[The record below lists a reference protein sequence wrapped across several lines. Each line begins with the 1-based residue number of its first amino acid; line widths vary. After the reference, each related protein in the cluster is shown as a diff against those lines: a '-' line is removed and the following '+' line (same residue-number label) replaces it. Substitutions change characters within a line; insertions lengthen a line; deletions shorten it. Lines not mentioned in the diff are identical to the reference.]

1 MALEARAL
9 LRRLAR
15 AHGVQTDY
23 VGQDGSAQTVPD
35 EALVKVLAALGVRVR
50 PDGVAGLA
58 EALEDAE
65 TAPWRDVLPPTVAA
79 RAGHRLSVPCHVA
92 AGETVTAR
100 IHTESGQT
108 LDVDVSEPVV
118 EVRRVDGVARERL
131 HVQVPGDLAPGWHRL
146 EVVSGSGSTASAVL
160 VCAPERL
167 TTAAPFLARR
177 GWGVAAQGYSV
188 TSADS
193 WGIGDAADMAA
204 LAELAAPHGA
214 DFLLLHPLHAV
225 EPGAEPADSPYSPVS
240 RRFLSALLVHVPD
253 IPEFA
258 ALPAAEQDELRAAG
272 AAVQARLERSGA
284 IDRPAV
290 AAALWPALRR
300 VHAVPRTP
308 EREAAYAAF
317 RAEAGPGLDDFA
329 LWSALRTADDVPGPE
344 LADPAWAPGGEHAER
359 VRTERADEVDLH
371 RWVQWV
377 AAEQLAAVQQRA
389 RAAGMRMGVMVD
401 LAVGATRETADAWM
415 LGDVLVPGMSV
426 GAPPEVFN
434 QLGQDWSQHPWHP
447 RRLAETGYAAFR
459 DMLRTVLPDAG
470 GIRMDHVLGLF
481 RLWWIPVGAGA
492 TQGAYVE
499 YDHEAMLAVLTLEA
513 ERAGV
518 VVVGEDLG
526 TFEPWVQRRLAE
538 AGVLGTSILWFE
550 QRDGEPL
557 PPERYRRLAMAAVN
571 THDLPPTAG
580 YLEGVQVDLR
590 ERLGLYTVDV
600 AQERRRSADEVE
612 AFLGAAVRR
621 GLLDA
626 RDARVRPDDAAQRE
640 AQTVALHRL
649 LAQAPSALH
658 SVSLVDAVGERRI
671 QNQPGTTQDQYPN
684 WTLPL
689 GDREGRM
696 LRVEDLA
703 SSASAA
709 RLFDAVEEELRASV
723 PVGIGVSLH
732 TSPLAQPG
740 RGDAGGLNVYV
751 RHAALALA
759 RRGVRMILLTRA
771 EEPVGPEGARVTR
784 LEAGGEAPAVT
795 VVELAV
801 GPAAPLPKAE
811 LAGLTDEFTAA
822 ARAWLAS
829 DAVPGGPVLA
839 PRGLDPLGL
848 DARGP
853 GAPAAPPVA
862 FVHGHYW
869 LSAPTAAALA
879 AATGAPHLHTM
890 HTTAAVKMLEDPELR
905 EPAERIEA
913 EGSVVREADLLVV
926 NSPAEVV
933 DLREVLDVPRSRTR
947 VLPPGADLATFT
959 PEGPALWP
967 GDPDDGGALRV
978 LFAGRIQRH
987 KGPHLLVEALAVL
1000 RERAGGPGAD
1010 PGVRLHVN
1018 GAPSGE
1024 EGLDLPGLALERGVA
1039 DLVTFSEPVRA
1050 EELAAQLRAADVV
1063 AMPSASETYGLVALE
1078 AQACGTPVL
1087 AHRVGGLVHAVI
1099 DGASGRLVTEGF
1111 PEAWADALAA
1121 VLADRPAWEALA
1133 AGAVRH
1139 AAGHSWEAYADGLLE
1154 AAAGLARRQDGGGDA
1169 GA

>member
-23 VGQDGSAQTVPD
+23 VGQDGSEQTVPD
-35 EALVKVLAALGVRVR
+35 EALVKVLAALGVTVR
-50 PDGVAGLA
+50 ADGVAGLA

-92 AGETVTAR
+92 AGESATAR
-100 IHTESGQT
+100 ILTESGQS
-108 LDVDVSEPVV
+108 LELDVSEPIG
-118 EVRRVDGVARERL
+118 EVRLVDGVERERL
-131 HVQVPGDLAPGWHRL
+131 HVQVPADLDPGWHRI
-146 EVVSGSGSTASAVL
+146 EVTSGSGSTASAVL

-167 TTAAPFLARR
+167 TTARPFLERR

-188 TSADS
+188 TSAGS

-204 LAELAAPHGA
+204 FAKLTAPHGA

-225 EPGAEPADSPYSPVS
+225 EPGPHPADSPYSPVS
-240 RRFLSALLVHVPD
+240 RRFLSALFVHVPD

-258 ALPAAEQDELRAAG
+258 ALSAAEQAELRAAG
-272 AAVQARLERSGA
+272 ARVQAELERSGR

-290 AAALWPALRR
+290 AAVLWPALRR
-300 VHAVPRTP
+300 VHAVPRSP
-308 EREAAYAAF
+308 EREAAYARF

-329 LWSALRTADDVPGPE
+329 LWSALRTTGAGAGPD
-344 LADPAWAPGGEHAER
+344 LQDPAWAPGGDRAER
-359 VRTERADEVDLH
+359 VRAERADEVDLH
-371 RWVQWV
+371 RWVQWI
-377 AAEQLAAVQQRA
+377 AAEQLAGVQARA
-389 RAAGMRMGVMVD
+389 RDAGMRMGVMVD

-415 LGDVLVPGMSV
+415 LGDVLVPDMSV

-459 DMLRTVLPDAG
+459 DMLRTVMRGAG

-518 VVVGEDLG
+518 VVIGEDLG

-550 QRDGEPL
+550 QADGRPT

-600 AQERRRSADEVE
+600 AQERRRSADEVTAYLTE
-612 AFLGAAVRR
+612 AARR
-621 GLLDA
+621 GLLPAEDVDVAAAGPGA
-626 RDARVRPDDAAQRE
+626 RERQI
-640 AQTVALHRL
+640 VALHRL

-671 QNQPGTTQDQYPN
+671 QNQPGTTQDQHPN
-684 WTLPL
+684 WTVPL

-696 LRVEDLA
+696 VRLEELVA
-703 SSASAA
+703 APSAA
-709 RLFDAVEEELRASV
+709 RLFDAVDAELRASV
-723 PVGIGVSLH
+723 PVGIGVSMH

-740 RGDAGGLNVYV
+740 RGDAGGMNVYV

-759 RRGVRMILLTRA
+759 RRGLRMILLTRA
-771 EEPVGPEGARVTR
+771 DGPVGPDGARVT
-784 LEAGGEAPAVT
+784 LLDAGGEAPAVT
-795 VVELAV
+795 VVELPA
-801 GPAAPLPKAE
+801 GAAAPLAKGE

-822 ARAWLAS
+822 ARRWLAS
-829 DAVPGGPVLA
+829 EAVPGGAVL
-839 PRGLDPLGL
+839 G
-848 DARGP
+848 GP
-853 GAPAAPPVA
+853 HAPPVA

-879 AATGAPHLHTM
+879 EAAGAPHLQTM
-890 HTTAAVKMLEDPELR
+890 HTTAAVKMLEDPGLR
-905 EPAERIEA
+905 EPADRVAAER
-913 EGSVVREADLLVV
+913 SVVRAADLLVV
-926 NSPAEVV
+926 NSPAEVA
-933 DLREVLDVPRSRTR
+933 DLREVLDVPRARTR
-947 VLPPGADLATFT
+947 VLPPGADLETFS
-959 PEGPALWP
+959 PDGPGRSP
-967 GDPDDGGALRV
+967 GDAEDDGALRV
-978 LFAGRIQRH
+978 LFAGSVQGH
-987 KGPHLLVEALAVL
+987 KVPHL
-1000 RERAGGPGAD
+1000 
-1010 PGVRLHVN
+1010 
-1018 GAPSGE
+1018 
-1024 EGLDLPGLALERGVA
+1024 
-1039 DLVTFSEPVRA
+1039 
-1050 EELAAQLRAADVV
+1050 VV
-1063 AMPSASETYGLVALE
+1063 
-1078 AQACGTPVL
+1078 
-1087 AHRVGGLVHAVI
+1087 
-1099 DGASGRLVTEGF
+1099 
-1111 PEAWADALAA
+1111 
-1121 VLADRPAWEALA
+1121 
-1133 AGAVRH
+1133 
-1139 AAGHSWEAYADGLLE
+1139 
-1154 AAAGLARRQDGGGDA
+1154 
-1169 GA
+1169 